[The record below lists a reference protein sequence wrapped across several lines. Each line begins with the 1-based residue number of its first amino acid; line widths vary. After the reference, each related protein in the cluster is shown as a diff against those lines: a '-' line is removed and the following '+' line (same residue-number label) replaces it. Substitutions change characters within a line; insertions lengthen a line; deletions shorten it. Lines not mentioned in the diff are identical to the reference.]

1 MKWLVLV
8 LLVLAGCTWFDD
20 DPPGKTCKQTSDC
33 FAGQE
38 VCEAGVCVPVDAG
51 PP

>member
-1 MKWLVLV
+1 MKWLVL
-8 LLVLAGCTWFDD
+8 LLLSGCTWFDD
-20 DPPGKTCKQTSDC
+20 DPPKPTCKQTSDC

-38 VCEAGVCVPVDAG
+38 VCENNVCVPVDAG